1 MLDPFTGPLPAEIY
15 PPPPNKRAD
24 TLAIKQAIAEALSED
39 EGLAYW
45 TSLVKFLT
53 GKLDRTEFE
62 VQTAYLLKSE
72 TLVGLHNALI
82 LSILYNTTRP
92 DPAISNPLKEPG
104 PSTTGEGWHK
114 RKRVPVPPVPPKVK
128 TKNEERDPKKRKLK
142 EAVMALGQRERN
154 RLKQIALLK
163 ENELELNSNKFNPQQ
178 LAPRQLSA
186 CHYLYPERTEN
197 VMNTPLASKMKISS
211 STLYQDYMRC
221 QQAPICSESKQLPD
235 FDTLKDRMSL
245 IAYDSGLMNG
255 VDKAASS
262 LALIALEVHLKTLL
276 GDLLSLIRSDRSV
289 ATPADCELATTMSID
304 RTQPVESQSQS
315 LIEAPVASTSARPY
329 SSPSDPLTR
338 PDPTSSPSKPATVS
352 LANQAFQASSN
363 LRLRDLK
370 TQGLAPH
377 LTSRDVAAL
386 AEISPHAF
394 GRTHPAALERLIAVC
409 NSSNDTSSS
418 STTTN
423 GHTENHPDRIIH
435 NNHHTNSNVNLVENY
450 LLIEQKI

>member
-1 MLDPFTGPLPAEIY
+1 MLHPFTASVPTELY

-24 TLAIKQAIAEALSED
+24 TLAIKQAIADALSED
-39 EGLAYW
+39 DGRAYW
-45 TSLVKFLT
+45 ASLVKFLT

-62 VQTAYLLKSE
+62 AQTARLLQSE
-72 TLVGLHNALI
+72 SLVGLHNALI

-92 DPAISNPLKEPG
+92 DPATTNPLKDPETP
-104 PSTTGEGWHK
+104 PTTGEGWHK
-114 RKRVPVPPVPPKVK
+114 RKRPPAPPVAPPKIK
-128 TKNEERDPKKRKLK
+128 TKSVEKDPKKRKLK
-142 EAVMALGQRERN
+142 EAVMALGHRERN
-154 RLKQIALLK
+154 RLKQIASLK
-163 ENELELNSNKFNPQQ
+163 EEELVKLNAQQ
-178 LAPRQLSA
+178 PLPRPLSA
-186 CHYLYPERTEN
+186 CQYLYPERTEN
-197 VMNTPLASKMKISS
+197 VMSTPLASKMKISS

-221 QQAPICSESKQLPD
+221 QQAPVCSESKQLPD

-276 GDLLSLIRSDRSV
+276 GDLLSLIRSDRAV
-289 ATPADCELATTMSID
+289 ATPAECALSVDQ
-304 RTQPVESQSQS
+304 TQPGEPHSQSHAEPP
-315 LIEAPVASTSARPY
+315 IASTSARPY
-329 SSPSDPLTR
+329 SSPSDTLFR
-338 PDPTSSPSKPATVS
+338 PDPASSPSKPVTVTT
-352 LANQAFQASSN
+352 NQAFQTSSN

-394 GRTHPAALERLIAVC
+394 VRTHPAALERLIAVC
-409 NSSNDTSSS
+409 SSGSDSSQTNS
-418 STTTN
+418 TTN
-423 GHTENHPDRIIH
+423 GISNPEAHSDRIIQN
-435 NNHHTNSNVNLVENY
+435 NNHSNPNGNLAENY